1 MSIRLARL
9 ERTVANTLSAL
20 VPARI
25 RDPRAHAAEAI
36 TITKL
41 KLAPDLTLARVL
53 VSIKA
58 TEEVQKSVLAALKG
72 ATGFLRRE
80 LGQRVQM
87 RRVPELVFMLDKT
100 AESAARIE
108 GILHE
113 LAMERAAS
121 GAELEEEQLEE
132 GQLEEGQLEEGQLE
146 EGQLEEGQLEEGQAK
161 ETLSEGAAAE
171 LDSQGEAETS
181 LAGPPGESP
190 PAESEPESAREGLES
205 ER

>member
-9 ERTVANTLSAL
+9 ERTVANTLSEL

-25 RDPRAHAAEAI
+25 RDPRAHAAEAV

-58 TEEVQKSVLAALKG
+58 TKEVQKSVLAALVG

-113 LAMERAAS
+113 LAMERAAVA
-121 GAELEEEQLEE
+121 AEGELEE
-132 GQLEEGQLEEGQLE
+132 GQQES
-146 EGQLEEGQLEEGQAK
+146 QAK
-161 ETLSEGAAAE
+161 ETLSEGVAAE
-171 LDSQGEAETS
+171 LDSQAEAEAR
-181 LAGPPGESP
+181 LAGPSVESP
-190 PAESEPESAREGLES
+190 PVESEPESAREGVES